1 MNVVDSSAWLAYFAD
16 ESTADFFSEA
26 IEDTELLVVPS
37 ICIYEVFKV
46 ILREK
51 GENDAFV
58 AIAAMQQGQVIDLD
72 ADLAIEAAAVGNE
85 EKLAFADSVIY
96 TIAQRYSA
104 TLWTQDAHF
113 SQKSRVQ
120 YIEKNQ
126 KVNKKVVPPFC

>member
-16 ESTADFFSEA
+16 EPAADFFAQA
-26 IEDTELLVVPS
+26 IEDTELLIVPAV
-37 ICIYEVFKV
+37 CIYEVFKV

-51 GENDAFV
+51 GEDQAFL
-58 AIAAMQQGQVIDLD
+58 AIAAMQQGKVVDLD

-96 TIAQRYSA
+96 TIAQKNSA

-113 SQKSRVQ
+113 SRKPGVQ
-120 YIEKNQ
+120 FTEK
-126 KVNKKVVPPFC
+126 KK